1 MEIHEKIKVLIVA
14 KCIVNVDM
22 EHWQTA
28 GSLVLIVAKCI
39 VNAFSNASIVS
50 PTKVL
55 IVAKCIV
62 NSIFLKDFQHFC

>member
-14 KCIVNVDM
+14 KCIVNL
-22 EHWQTA
+22 EWEIRAIGNET
-28 GSLVLIVAKCI
+28 
-39 VNAFSNASIVS
+39 
-50 PTKVL
+50 VL